1 MNAQRGAALHIHSCS
16 SRTRLIV
23 VASWFWFG
31 QPAGRRADRRA
42 PPATRLSFSPL
53 VTHLRSADS
62 SRLKPGSVHFAAINW
77 LHASKLAARLAAAE
91 ASIGPYNLAA
101 RVS

>member
-23 VASWFWFG
+23 VASWPAGWL
-31 QPAGRRADRRA
+31 AGRRADRRA